1 MGKEGKRDS
10 ALKLVGIVGE
20 IVECYMMSERDICD
34 RNGITQGEGKLISKI
49 SSGNPVYVNSLSDGL
64 GLSKS
69 RISRLIESMR
79 NKGLVSKT
87 ENENDHRFNNLVLT
101 DRGKNIK
108 NIFLEDRVK
117 RCLEIITPIS
127 DDHIAQLIPLLEIL
141 KAEFNKY
148 KEKL

>member
-1 MGKEGKRDS
+1 MGKEGKRES
-10 ALKLVGIVGE
+10 ALKLVGIVAE
-20 IVECYMMSERDICD
+20 IVECYMMSEREICE

-49 SSGNPVYVNSLSDGL
+49 STGEPVYVNSLSEDL

-79 NKGLVSKT
+79 NKGIVAKS

-101 DRGKNIK
+101 EKGKKIK
-108 NIFLEDRVK
+108 NLFLEDRVK

-127 DDHIAQLIPLLEIL
+127 EDHISQLIPLLGVL
-141 KAEFNKY
+141 KAEFSKY